1 MRDLKTIRK
10 ALHLKQIE
18 VAGLCGVSP
27 STYRRWE
34 WGKQFPRVPH
44 LQRLARAFNMRE
56 GDLL

>member
-1 MRDLKTIRK
+1 MQELKPFRK

-34 WGKQFPRVPH
+34 WGKQTPRVPH
-44 LQRLARAFNMRE
+44 LQRLARAFGVKVE
-56 GDLL
+56 VLV

>member
-1 MRDLKTIRK
+1 MKDLKSIRK

-18 VAGLCGVSP
+18 VAYLCKVSP

-44 LQRLARAFNMRE
+44 LQRLAQVFNMKE
-56 GDLL
+56 GDLI